1 MVTAIVLSDTHH
13 NVPLVEKLLPLMQEA
28 DLVVHL
34 GDGANDLSR
43 YALSLKGKLH
53 RMAGN
58 CDDASFGE
66 REEII
71 EVEGVRIFACH
82 GHRYG
87 VKQQLVSLTLRAKEC
102 NCTVALYG
110 HTHEGRIDE
119 LKHQSRLRYPLHRKP
134 VLLLFSN
141 SQWKS
146 YRKTRG
152 NILKKL
158 IENV

>member
-34 GDGANDLSR
+34 GEGANDLSR

-110 HTHEGRIDE
+110 HTHEERIDE
-119 LKHQSRLRYPLHRKP
+119 LNGVLCINPGCATRYTVNP
-134 VLLLFSN
+134 
-141 SQWKS
+141 S
-146 YRKTRG
+146 YCFLAIHNGKVTA
-152 NILKKL
+152 KL
-158 IENV
+158 VEIF

>member
-110 HTHEGRIDE
+110 HTHEGRIDD
-119 LKHQSRLRYPLHRKP
+119 LNGVLCINPGCATRYAVNP
-134 VLLLFSN
+134 
-141 SQWKS
+141 S
-146 YRKTRG
+146 YCFLAIHNGKVTA
-152 NILKKL
+152 KL
-158 IENV
+158 VEIF